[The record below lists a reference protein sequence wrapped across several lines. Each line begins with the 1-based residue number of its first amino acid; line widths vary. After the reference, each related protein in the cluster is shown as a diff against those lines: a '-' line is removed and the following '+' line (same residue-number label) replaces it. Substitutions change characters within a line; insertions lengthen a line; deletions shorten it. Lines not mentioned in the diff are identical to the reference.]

1 MALIRSIPP
10 LRLALLTTSLVL
22 TIFPWLPNATNFS
35 SNHISLGLLAAVTT
49 PVVWMLLLLDSTM
62 LAIYLE
68 GSDDPTQN
76 LLWRRLIRYNLAL
89 AALIVA
95 SWLPFFLNLNS

>member
-1 MALIRSIPP
+1 MTPKKIPL
-10 LRLALLTTSLVL
+10 LRLLLLTTSLLL
-22 TIFPWLPNATNFS
+22 TIFPWLPNSTEFS
-35 SNHISLGLLAAVTT
+35 GNEVSLGLLAAVTT
-49 PVVWMLLLLDSTM
+49 PVVWMLLLLDAMM

-68 GSDDPTQN
+68 GSDDPAQN

-95 SWLPFFLNLNS
+95 SWIPFFLRLNS